1 MLRDGHTA
9 PIYFGHDVN
18 PDAALH
24 TCETL
29 LVVYSGARVELA
41 RVAAGAARRTG
52 VVGSMVEA
60 GRTMSASTDP
70 MQSPEWE
77 AARHDWYEQS
87 RTQLD
92 TLQQAVNG
100 ATPGS
105 LALETI
111 YAPMHDMAGLA
122 GVFGYDMLGKISR
135 SLIETL
141 RKGANPLDA
150 RMLMIAKAHL
160 VALAA
165 LHARD
170 VRGDGGP
177 QGLTILTKLASIHA

>member
-1 MLRDGHTA
+1 
-9 PIYFGHDVN
+9 
-18 PDAALH
+18 
-24 TCETL
+24 
-29 LVVYSGARVELA
+29 
-41 RVAAGAARRTG
+41 
-52 VVGSMVEA
+52 
-60 GRTMSASTDP
+60 MSASADP

-77 AARHDWYEQS
+77 AARCDWYEQAGA
-87 RTQLD
+87 QLNS
-92 TLQQAVNG
+92 LQLAVNG

-111 YAPMHDMAGLA
+111 YGPMHDMAGLA

-141 RKGANPLDA
+141 RKGANPLDE
-150 RMLMIAKAHL
+150 RMLMISKAHL
-160 VALAA
+160 AALTA

-177 QGLTILTKLASIHA
+177 QGLAILAKLASIHA

>member
-1 MLRDGHTA
+1 
-9 PIYFGHDVN
+9 
-18 PDAALH
+18 
-24 TCETL
+24 
-29 LVVYSGARVELA
+29 
-41 RVAAGAARRTG
+41 
-52 VVGSMVEA
+52 
-60 GRTMSASTDP
+60 MSASADP

-77 AARHDWYEQS
+77 AARRDWYEQA

-92 TLQQAVNG
+92 TLQLAVTS

-111 YAPMHDMAGLA
+111 YGPMHDMAGLA
-122 GVFGYDMLGKISR
+122 GVFGYDMLGKIAR

-141 RKGANPLDA
+141 RKGANPLDE
-150 RMLMIAKAHL
+150 RMLMVARAHL
-160 VALAA
+160 AALAA

-177 QGLTILTKLASIHA
+177 QGLAILAKLAGIHA